1 MSLSLGSGKRP
12 AAEMNVTPMIDVLLV
27 LLIIFMVMPPE
38 RGLKA
43 EIPQPDEKAALPP
56 EAPVV
61 LVISESHNGTARL
74 SINRQNLE
82 WAQLRDRLLEI
93 YKSRADR
100 VLFVK
105 GDADVDFEQ
114 VAEAIDI
121 AHSANV
127 VRVGLI
133 PSN

>member
-27 LLIIFMVMPPE
+27 LLIIFMVMPQE
-38 RGLKA
+38 RGLKT
-43 EIPQPDEKAALPP
+43 EIPQPDGKAAPPP

-61 LVISESHNGTARL
+61 LVISQSQNGTARL
-74 SINRQNLE
+74 SINHENLD

-93 YKSRADR
+93 YKSRADH

-127 VRVGLI
+127 VRIGLI

>member
-12 AAEMNVTPMIDVLLV
+12 AAEMNVTPLIDVLLV
-27 LLIIFMVMPPE
+27 LLIIFMVLPQE
-38 RGLKA
+38 RGLIA
-43 EIPQPDEKAALPP
+43 DIPQPDGKAAPP

-61 LVISESHNGTARL
+61 LEITQSQNGTAHL
-74 SINRQNLE
+74 AINHQNLE
-82 WAQLRDRLLEI
+82 WEQLRNRLLEI
-93 YKSRADR
+93 YKSRSDR

-105 GDADVDFEQ
+105 GDADVDFEN

-121 AHSANV
+121 AHSADIR
-127 VRVGLI
+127 RVGLI